1 MISLATGYFRCC
13 RPADR
18 PLKKVARARTV
29 ELVQWRSQP
38 GMAGQ
43 GDKGAAEQSS
53 RPPQLADSYAAAAEA
68 AAAAA
73 IRLISAHVR
82 VLGEAYVHCGSL
94 PPMPP
99 SAPTRSRMPTPR
111 LGLPPP
117 RAQSVSSRH
126 ASTHVGTRHQREA
139 AIHKEMAAAPNALS
153 VTRDVVSVTRQR
165 RVSRSIS
172 IVPVYFW
179 GAC

>member
-18 PLKKVARARTV
+18 PPGKVAWARKL
-29 ELVQWRSQP
+29 ERVQLRSQP

-43 GDKGAAEQSS
+43 GDTGAAEQSS
-53 RPPQLADSYAAAAEA
+53 RPPPSADSYAAAAEA

-73 IRLISAHVR
+73 FEFISAHIR

-117 RAQSVSSRH
+117 HAQSVSSRH
-126 ASTHVGTRHQREA
+126 ASTHVGTRHQRKA
-139 AIHKEMAAAPNALS
+139 AVDKEMAAAPNALS
-153 VTRDVVSVTRQR
+153 VTLDALSVTRQR
-165 RVSRSIS
+165 RVTRSIS
-172 IVPVYFW
+172 KVPVYFG